1 MRRSVSVALLLVLML
16 AMLPAQLPAHSQV
29 GATSTA
35 AKISV
40 TSLYTLDR
48 YGFATI
54 NESVKFTNNQTSAVS
69 IPPLTFG
76 LGNLSSDVKNYTLTG
91 SGFSLATP
99 ASTGGPYTV
108 SNTQSVQAGSNASFV
123 LSTLLDGVVTR
134 LANGTLRV
142 LTLSSP
148 SISNKVDS
156 LLNVVQMPASTSFK
170 VSPTGLTGSIIGSN
184 TTYSSS
190 ASEVT
195 PSAVTSVSYIEASSA
210 QDFNPL
216 RVFDAVRS
224 ISADSHG
231 NPVVTD
237 TIEFQNL
244 GNTPLGTLYIQP
256 LAPGSATATVETLTE
271 PRLLSPVSVSLISDS
286 IDLTQL
292 ALGYPNNG
300 VAAGGNFSITYQ
312 YPLGSRYYSVS
323 GGQVTINVPDT
334 PPISAFI
341 DSFTIELSLP
351 HGATSSSSATT
362 ANLGAVT
369 PWHAGQ
375 TNFSYGLSVGWAIN
389 DGVPLATFVFSL
401 LLIGLFASRT
411 TTAEAEEEE
420 EEESS
425 SELASAMIKAFDEK
439 TNLIN
444 SLWSEIESKDPNEI
458 DKEYFDELR
467 TRLDTFR
474 SRALQRLNEV
484 KQKSTSQK
492 FYEVVNQIHQT
503 EREVDRAA
511 KDKLNLYQQYF
522 TRQMRKEVF
531 DRLLPQYTK
540 RLEKALN
547 QLSDELH
554 TVQREAKLL

>member
-1 MRRSVSVALLLVLML
+1 MRRSVSAALLVVLVLAL
-16 AMLPAQLPAHSQV
+16 LPAQIPAHSQS
-29 GATSTA
+29 GATASGV
-35 AKISV
+35 KISV
-40 TSLYTLDR
+40 SSVYTLDR
-48 YGFATI
+48 YGLVVV
-54 NESVKFTNNQTSAVS
+54 NESARFSNNETSSVQ
-69 IPPLTFG
+69 IPTVTFG
-76 LGNLSSDVKNYTLTG
+76 LGNLSSYVKASTL
-91 SGFSLATP
+91 SGNGFNLAP
-99 ASTGGPYTV
+99 PPSTGGPYTI
-108 SNTQSVQAGSNASFV
+108 SSTQSIQARGNASFV
-123 LSTLLDGVVTR
+123 LSTLLSGTVTR
-134 LANGTLRV
+134 MANGSLRV

-148 SISNKVDS
+148 STSIRVDS
-156 LLNVVQMPASTSFK
+156 LLNVVRMPESTSFRTAPK
-170 VSPTGLTGSIIGSN
+170 GLTGSITGSN
-184 TTYSSS
+184 NTYSSK

-195 PSAVTSVSYIEASSA
+195 PSAVTSVSTIKASSV

-244 GNTPLGTLYIQP
+244 GSTPLTTLHIQP
-256 LAPGSATATVETLTE
+256 LAPTSATAVVQPLTE
-271 PRLLSPVSVSLISDS
+271 PKLVNPVSVSLITDS

-292 ALGYPNNG
+292 AFGYPNNG
-300 VAAGGNFSITYQ
+300 VAAGGNFSITYE
-312 YPLGSRYYSVS
+312 YPLGSSHYTVS
-323 GGQVTINVPDT
+323 GGQVKLNIPQT
-334 PPISAFI
+334 PPIKALI
-341 DSFTIELSLP
+341 DSYTIELSLP
-351 HGATSSSSATT
+351 QGTVSSGPAPMTLS
-362 ANLGAVT
+362 GVT
-369 PWHAGQ
+369 PWQTGQ
-375 TNFSYGLSVGWAIN
+375 DSYSYGLSVGWAIN
-389 DGVPLATFVFSL
+389 DGVPLASIAFVV

-411 TTAEAEEEE
+411 TTAEAEQEE

-425 SELASAMIKAFDEK
+425 SELAATMIKAFDEK

-444 SLWSEIESKDPNEI
+444 SLWPEIESKDPNEI

-492 FYEVVNQIHQT
+492 FYDVVNQIHQT

-511 KDKLNLYQQYF
+511 KDKLNLYQQYY
-522 TRQMRKEVF
+522 TRQMRKDVF

-540 RLEKALN
+540 RLERALN

>member
-1 MRRSVSVALLLVLML
+1 LRLSVSVALLLVLIL
-16 AMLPAQLPAHSQV
+16 ALLPTQLPAHSQV
-29 GATSTA
+29 GATSTS
-35 AKISV
+35 AKVSV
-40 TSLYTLDR
+40 KSLYTLDR

-54 NESVKFTNNQTSAVS
+54 NESVKFTDNQTSAVQ
-69 IPPLTFG
+69 IPALTFG
-76 LGNLSSDVKNYTLTG
+76 LGNLSSDVKGYTLTG
-91 SGFSLATP
+91 SGFSLAPP

-108 SNTQSVQAGSNASFV
+108 STTQSIQAGGNATFV
-123 LSTLLDGVVTR
+123 LSVLLDGVVTR
-134 LANGTLRV
+134 TTSGTLRV

-148 SISNKVDS
+148 SISSTVDS
-156 LLNVVQMPASTSFK
+156 LLNVVQMPTSTSFK
-170 VSPTGLTGSIIGSN
+170 TAPQGLSGSITGSN
-184 TTYSSS
+184 NTYSSS
-190 ASEVT
+190 ASHVA
-195 PSAVTSVSYIEASSA
+195 PSAVTSISYIQTSSV

-216 RVFDAVRS
+216 RVFEAARS
-224 ISADSHG
+224 ISADSRG
-231 NPVVTD
+231 NPLVTD

-244 GNTPLGTLYIQP
+244 GTTPLSTLYVQP
-256 LAPGSATATVETLTE
+256 LAPGSATATVEALTE

-292 ALGYPNNG
+292 AVGYPNNG

-323 GGQVTINVPDT
+323 GGQVTLNVPDT
-334 PPISAFI
+334 PPIRAFV

-351 HGATSSSSATT
+351 HGATSSNPAPTT
-362 ANLGAVT
+362 TKGVT
-369 PWHAGQ
+369 PWQTGQ

-389 DGVPLATFVFSL
+389 DGVPLATVVFAL

-444 SLWSEIESKDPNEI
+444 SLWPEVESKDPNEI

-511 KDKLNLYQQYF
+511 KDKLNLYQQYY

-531 DRLLPQYTK
+531 DRLLPQYTR

>member
-1 MRRSVSVALLLVLML
+1 LRRSVSVALLVVLVLAL
-16 AMLPAQLPAHSQV
+16 LPAQLPAHSQV
-29 GATSTA
+29 GATATGA
-35 AKISV
+35 RISV
-40 TSLYTLDR
+40 KSMYTLDR
-48 YGFATI
+48 YGLVTL
-54 NESVKFTNNQTSAVS
+54 NESVTFTSNQTSAVQ
-69 IPPLTFG
+69 IPTLTFG
-76 LGNLSSDVKNYTLTG
+76 LGNLSSYVQADTLTG
-91 SGFSLATP
+91 SAFSLAAP
-99 ASTGGPYTV
+99 SSTGGPYTV
-108 SNTQSVQAGSNASFV
+108 SSTQSIQPGGNASFV
-123 LSTLLDGVVTR
+123 LGTILSGVVSRTT
-134 LANGTLRV
+134 NGSLRV

-148 SISNKVDS
+148 SISGKVDS
-156 LLNVVQMPASTSFK
+156 LLNVVQMPTSTSFK
-170 VSPTGLTGSIIGSN
+170 APPKGLTGSITGSN
-184 TTYSSS
+184 YTYSSK

-195 PSAVTSVSYIEASSA
+195 PAAVTSVSTIETSSS

-216 RVFDAVRS
+216 HVFDAIRS

-244 GNTPLGTLYIQP
+244 GTTPLSTLYIQP
-256 LAPGSATATVETLTE
+256 LAPTSAKAVVETLTE
-271 PRLLSPVSVSLISDS
+271 PRLVSPVSLSLISDS

-292 ALGYPNNG
+292 AFGYPNNG
-300 VAAGGNFSITYQ
+300 VAVGSNFSITYQ
-312 YPLGSRYYSVS
+312 YPLGSNHYTVS
-323 GGQVTINVPDT
+323 GGQVEVNIPETL
-334 PPISAFI
+334 PIKAFI
-341 DSFTIELSLP
+341 DSYTIELSLP
-351 HGATSSSSATT
+351 HGAVTSGPAPTT
-362 ANLGAVT
+362 LTDVT
-369 PWHAGQ
+369 PWKTGQ
-375 TNFSYGLSVGWAIN
+375 ESYSYGLSVGWAID
-389 DGVPLATFVFSL
+389 DGVPLATIVFGV

-420 EEESS
+420 AEESS
-425 SELASAMIKAFDEK
+425 SELAATMIKAFDEK

-444 SLWSEIESKDPNEI
+444 SLWPEIEAKDPNEI

-503 EREVDRAA
+503 EREVERAA
-511 KDKLNLYQQYF
+511 KDKLNLYQQYY
-522 TRQMRKEVF
+522 TRQMRKDVF

-540 RLEKALN
+540 RLERALN

>member
-1 MRRSVSVALLLVLML
+1 LRRSVSVALLLVLIL
-16 AMLPAQLPAHSQV
+16 ALLPAQLPANSQSV
-29 GATSTA
+29 ATSTA
-35 AKISV
+35 AKVSV
-40 TSLYTLDR
+40 RSVYTLER
-48 YGFATI
+48 YGFAII
-54 NESVKFTNNQTSAVS
+54 NESVKFTNNQTSAVQ
-69 IPPLTFG
+69 IPALTFG
-76 LGNLSSDVKNYTLTG
+76 LGNLSSDVKNFTLTG

-108 SNTQSVQAGSNASFV
+108 SSSQSVQAGGNASFV
-123 LSTLLDGVVTR
+123 LSTLLGGVVTR
-134 LANGTLRV
+134 TANGTMRV

-148 SISNKVDS
+148 SIGSKVDS
-156 LLNVVQMPASTSFK
+156 LVNVVQMPTSTSFEVAPK
-170 VSPTGLTGSIIGSN
+170 GLTASITGSN
-184 TTYSSS
+184 NTYTSS

-195 PSAVTSVSYIEASSA
+195 PTAVTSVSSIKTSSV

-244 GNTPLGTLYIQP
+244 GTTPLSTLYIQP
-256 LAPGSATATVETLTE
+256 LAPSSATATVETLTE
-271 PRLLSPVSVSLISDS
+271 PRLLSPVSFSLIGDS

-292 ALGYPNNG
+292 AVGYPNNG
-300 VAAGGNFSITYQ
+300 VGAGGNFSITYQ

-323 GGQVTINVPDT
+323 GGQVTLNIPET

-351 HGATSSSSATT
+351 HGATSSSLKSTT
-362 ANLGAVT
+362 VTSET
-369 PWHAGQ
+369 PWHTGQ

-389 DGVPLATFVFSL
+389 DGVPLATIVFSL

-411 TTAEAEEEE
+411 TTAEAEGEEE
-420 EEESS
+420 EETS

-444 SLWSEIESKDPNEI
+444 GLWSEIESKDPNEI
-458 DKEYFDELR
+458 DREYFDELR

-503 EREVDRAA
+503 EREVERAA
-511 KDKLNLYQQYF
+511 KDKLNLYQQYY

-531 DRLLPQYTK
+531 DRLLPQYTR
-540 RLEKALN
+540 RLERALN

>member
-1 MRRSVSVALLLVLML
+1 LRRSVSAALLIVLIL
-16 AMLPAQLPAHSQV
+16 ALLPAQLPAHSQV
-29 GATSTA
+29 GATSSG
-35 AKISV
+35 AKVSV
-40 TSLYTLDR
+40 RSAYTLDR

-54 NESVKFTNNQTSAVS
+54 NESVKFTNNQTSAVQ
-69 IPPLTFG
+69 IPALTFG
-76 LGNLSSDVKNYTLTG
+76 LGNLSSDVKQYTLTG

-108 SNTQSVQAGSNASFV
+108 SSTQSVQAGGNASFV

-148 SISNKVDS
+148 SISSKVDS
-156 LLNVVQMPASTSFK
+156 LLNVVQMPTSTSFMVAPK
-170 VSPTGLTGSIIGSN
+170 GLTASLSGGN
-184 TTYSSS
+184 NTYSSS

-195 PSAVTSVSYIEASSA
+195 PSAVTSVSSIKASSA

-216 RVFDAVRS
+216 QVFDAVRS
-224 ISADSHG
+224 ISADPHG
-231 NPVVTD
+231 NPLVTD

-244 GNTPLGTLYIQP
+244 GTTPLSTLYIQP

-292 ALGYPNNG
+292 AVGYPNNG

-312 YPLGSRYYSVS
+312 YPLGSHYYSVS
-323 GGQVTINVPDT
+323 GGQVTLNIPDT
-334 PPISAFI
+334 PPIRAFI

-351 HGATSSSSATT
+351 HGATSSSSVPTPATH
-362 ANLGAVT
+362 VT
-369 PWHAGQ
+369 PWQTGQ

-389 DGVPLATFVFSL
+389 DGVPLATIMFAL

-484 KQKSTSQK
+484 KQKSTSQR

-511 KDKLNLYQQYF
+511 KDKLNLYQQHY

-540 RLEKALN
+540 RLERALN

>member
-1 MRRSVSVALLLVLML
+1 MRRSVSAALLLVLIL
-16 AMLPAQLPAHSQV
+16 ALLPAQLPAHSQA

-35 AKISV
+35 AKVSV
-40 TSLYTLDR
+40 RSVYTLDR
-48 YGFATI
+48 YGFAVI
-54 NESVKFTNNQTSAVS
+54 NESVKFTNNQTSAVQ
-69 IPPLTFG
+69 IPALTFG
-76 LGNLSSDVKNYTLTG
+76 LGNLSSDVMNYTLTG

-108 SNTQSVQAGSNASFV
+108 STTQSVQAGGNASFV
-123 LSTLLDGVVTR
+123 LSTLLDGVVTTT
-134 LANGTLRV
+134 ANGNLSV

-148 SISNKVDS
+148 SISGKVDS
-156 LLNVVQMPASTSFK
+156 LLNVVQMPTSTSFESAPK
-170 VSPTGLTGSIIGSN
+170 GLTASLTGSN
-184 TTYSSS
+184 NTYSSG
-190 ASEVT
+190 ASDVT
-195 PSAVTSVSYIEASSA
+195 PTAVTSVSTIKTSSV

-216 RVFDAVRS
+216 RVFEAVRS
-224 ISADSHG
+224 ISADSQG
-231 NPVVTD
+231 NPLVTD

-244 GNTPLGTLYIQP
+244 GTTPLSTLYIQP
-256 LAPGSATATVETLTE
+256 LAPTSATATVETLTE
-271 PRLLSPVSVSLISDS
+271 PRLLNPVSFSLISDS

-292 ALGYPNNG
+292 AVGYPNNG

-312 YPLGSRYYSVS
+312 YSLGTRYYSVS
-323 GGQVTINVPDT
+323 GGQVTLNIPET

-351 HGATSSSSATT
+351 HGATSSSLRPTT
-362 ANLGAVT
+362 VTNVT
-369 PWHAGQ
+369 PWHTGQ
-375 TNFSYGLSVGWAIN
+375 TSFSYGLSVGWAID
-389 DGVPLATFVFSL
+389 DGVPLATIVFSL

-411 TTAEAEEEE
+411 TTAEAEGEE

-444 SLWSEIESKDPNEI
+444 GLWSEIESKDPNEI
-458 DKEYFDELR
+458 DREYFDELR

-503 EREVDRAA
+503 EREVERAA
-511 KDKLNLYQQYF
+511 KDKLNLYQQYY
-522 TRQMRKEVF
+522 TRQMRKDVF
-531 DRLLPQYTK
+531 DRLLPQYTR
-540 RLEKALN
+540 RLERALN

>member
-1 MRRSVSVALLLVLML
+1 VGVTSPKVSVRSV
-16 AMLPAQLPAHSQV
+16 
-29 GATSTA
+29 
-35 AKISV
+35 
-40 TSLYTLDR
+40 YTLDR

-54 NESVKFTNNQTSAVS
+54 NESVRFTNNQTSAVQV
-69 IPPLTFG
+69 PALTFG
-76 LGNLSSDVKNYTLTG
+76 LGNLSSDVKAYTLTG
-91 SGFSLATP
+91 SDFSLATP
-99 ASTGGPYTV
+99 APTGGPYTV
-108 SNTQSVQAGSNASFV
+108 SSTQPVQAGGNASFV
-123 LSTLLDGVVTR
+123 LSTLLDGVVTT
-134 LANGTLRV
+134 LSNGTLRV

-148 SISNKVDS
+148 SISSKVDS
-156 LLNVVQMPASTSFK
+156 LLNIVQMPTSTRFN
-170 VSPTGLTGSIIGSN
+170 VSPEGMTANITGTN
-184 TTYSSS
+184 NTYSSS

-195 PSAVTSVSYIEASSA
+195 PSAVTSISSIKASSA

-244 GNTPLGTLYIQP
+244 GTTPLSTLYIQP

-286 IDLTQL
+286 IDMTQL

-323 GGQVTINVPDT
+323 GGKVTLDIPDT
-334 PPISAFI
+334 PPIEAFI

-351 HGATSSSSATT
+351 HGATSSSSPTT
-362 ANLGAVT
+362 VTVTEAT
-369 PWHAGQ
+369 PWQTGQ
-375 TNFSYGLSVGWAIN
+375 TNFSYGLSVGWAID
-389 DGVPLATFVFSL
+389 DGVPLATIVFSL

-444 SLWSEIESKDPNEI
+444 SLWQEIESKDPNDI

-467 TRLDTFR
+467 SRLDTFR

-511 KDKLNLYQQYF
+511 RDKLNLYQQYY

-540 RLEKALN
+540 RLERTLN